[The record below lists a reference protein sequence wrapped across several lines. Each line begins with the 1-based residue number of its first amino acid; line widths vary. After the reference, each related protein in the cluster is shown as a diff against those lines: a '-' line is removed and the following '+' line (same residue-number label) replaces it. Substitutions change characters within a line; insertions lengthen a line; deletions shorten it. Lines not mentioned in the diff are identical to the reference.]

1 MLIDRTNAKREI
13 QKVLIEAGF
22 GQHQYSWTKKGA
34 LKILIGEDIKYIG
47 LPKNISVDGIE
58 EIKGLITSLIRRQE
72 AYRRMRRER
81 DDAVVS
87 KNENKTEEA
96 VATRCN

>member
-22 GQHQYSWTKKGA
+22 GLHQYSWTKKGA
-34 LKILIGEDIKYIG
+34 LRILIGEDIKHIG
-47 LPKNISVDGIE
+47 LPKNISQDGLE
-58 EIKGLITSLIRRQE
+58 EVKGVIMSMIKRQE

-81 DDAVVS
+81 DDVLLQG
-87 KNENKTEEA
+87 
-96 VATRCN
+96 